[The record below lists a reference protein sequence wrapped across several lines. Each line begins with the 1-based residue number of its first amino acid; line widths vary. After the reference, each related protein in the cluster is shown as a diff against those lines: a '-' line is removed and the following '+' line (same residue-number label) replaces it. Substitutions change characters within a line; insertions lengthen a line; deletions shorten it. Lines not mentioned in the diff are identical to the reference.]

1 MILMIVIA
9 LPFLIIAGVCWWLAG
24 RIDAKRKIK
33 GWSGERT
40 TLDEVKSARTRIM
53 ALRIATGVCIAL
65 AVLGVAGMNLLSAY
79 HAYGVR

>member
-1 MILMIVIA
+1 MVVIA
-9 LPFLIIAGVCWWLAG
+9 LPFLIVATICWWLAG
-24 RIDAKRKIK
+24 RIDTQRKIK

-40 TLDEVKSARTRIM
+40 TFDEVKTARSQIM

-65 AVLGVAGMNLLSAY
+65 AILGVAGMNLLSAY